1 MGERMTRE
9 AAFSA
14 LFATISAAY
23 PWGLASRRMKLW
35 SEVPAA
41 LRPAFFQLESG
52 PETYQWASPATPKR
66 TLEAKLFL
74 YFDARDPTTPG
85 AIAINNALD
94 AIDAALAPADSNIG
108 LGRQTLGDAVYDCK
122 ITGVP
127 VRDTGDL
134 DGDGLAVVAVRL
146 IGP

>member
-1 MGERMTRE
+1 MSRE

-14 LFATISAAY
+14 LFAAVSAAY

-52 PETYQWASPATPKR
+52 PETYQWATPAAPKR
-66 TLEAKLFL
+66 TFEAKLFL
-74 YFDARDPTTPG
+74 YFDARDPITPG
-85 AIAINNALD
+85 ATAINAALD
-94 AIDAALAPADSNIG
+94 AIDAALAPARADLN
-108 LGRQTLGDAVYDCK
+108 LGRQTLGGAVYDCK
-122 ITGVP
+122 VIGVP

-134 DGDGLAVVAVRL
+134 DGDGLAVVSVRL
-146 IGP
+146 VGP

>member
-1 MGERMTRE
+1 MSRE

-14 LFATISAAY
+14 LFAAVSAAY

-35 SEVPAA
+35 SEVPAS
-41 LRPAFFQLESG
+41 LRPALFQLESG
-52 PETYQWASPATPKR
+52 PETYQWASLATPKR

-85 AIAINNALD
+85 ASAINAALD
-94 AIDAALAPADSNIG
+94 AIDAALAPSGADAAS
-108 LGRQTLGDAVYDCK
+108 GRQTLGGAVHDCK
-122 ITGVP
+122 ISGVP

-134 DGDGLAVVAVRL
+134 DGDGLAVVCVRL
-146 IGP
+146 VGP

>member
-1 MGERMTRE
+1 
-9 AAFSA
+9 
-14 LFATISAAY
+14 
-23 PWGLASRRMKLW
+23 MKLW

-52 PETYQWASPATPKR
+52 PEAYQWASPATPKR

-85 AIAINNALD
+85 ATAINNALD
-94 AIDAALAPADSNIG
+94 AIDAALAPAASDLS
-108 LGRQTLGDAVYDCK
+108 LGRQTLGGAVHDCK
-122 ITGVP
+122 IMGVP

-146 IGP
+146 VGP